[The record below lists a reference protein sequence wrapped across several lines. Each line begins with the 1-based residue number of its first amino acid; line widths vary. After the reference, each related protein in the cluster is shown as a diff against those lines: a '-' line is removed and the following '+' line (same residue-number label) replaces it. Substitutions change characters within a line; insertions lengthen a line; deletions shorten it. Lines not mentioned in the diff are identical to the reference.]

1 MPINLELRRT
11 KNMKSASTNPQE
23 HLLLNMLIGL
33 NNILGDIRGKPS
45 DWSEKRDQAQKKN
58 SVIFN

>member
-33 NNILGDIRGKPS
+33 NNILGDIRGKPP
-45 DWSEKRDQAQKKN
+45 DWNKN
-58 SVIFN
+58 KGKAKTNFSNF